1 MCGISIF
8 LSYFNKA
15 SITDEYKSTAL
26 SARGPDDYKSFRDN
40 NIFYNILMNFYRLAI
55 NGVAD
60 GAQPMTYKNYVL
72 VCNGEIYNH
81 KYLEELIKYEPT
93 TGSDCEIIL
102 PLFEKLGI
110 EQTCVLL
117 DGVFAFCIWDT
128 DSKELYIG
136 RDRFGVRPLF
146 IGHQNYVTQIA
157 SEMKGMVLNPDLI
170 VKQFPPGHYGRINN
184 TYFTEVDIKPYYLY
198 NWNTNPSLRNNYN
211 QILITIN
218 YYLREAVKKRMMSE
232 RPIGCLL
239 SGGLDSSLIASL
251 VNKSLPNNQTLRT
264 YSIGFKDSPDLQ
276 YARAVAF
283 HLKSEHYECVV
294 TPQDFLD
301 AIDEVIKVT
310 ETYDITTIR
319 ASVGNY
325 LVCKKIKSLNSTQP
339 PEKQSVVIFNGDGAD
354 EVAGGYLYHRKAPS
368 AMDFHYESV
377 RLLKEIHMFD
387 VLRSDRCCSDN
398 GLEPRTPFLDRD
410 FVNFYM
416 SIPPETRFNNDKQ
429 EKYLL
434 REAFAKSQLLPE
446 EILLRKKEAFSDGVS
461 VQEKSWWQII
471 QEYLEDKVTLPTD
484 TSNLPFPAIGLTKEA
499 YYYYTKF
506 NEFYNNKSNVIPHYW
521 MPKWSGDVTNP
532 SARVLTEYSK

>member
-8 LSYFNKA
+8 LSYLNKA
-15 SITDEYKSTAL
+15 SITDECKSTAL
-26 SARGPDDYKSFRDN
+26 SARGPDDYKSYRDN
-40 NIFYNILMNFYRLAI
+40 NILMNFYRLAI

-60 GAQPMTYKNYVL
+60 GAQPMVYKNYVL

-81 KYLEELIKYEPT
+81 KYLEELINYEPT
-93 TGSDCEIIL
+93 TGSDCEVIL

-128 DSKELYIG
+128 DAKELYIG

-146 IGHQNYVTQIA
+146 FGHQNYVVQIA
-157 SEMKGMVLNPDLI
+157 SEMKGMNLTPELI
-170 VKQFPPGHYGRINN
+170 VKQFPPGHYGRVNN
-184 TYFTEVDIKPYYLY
+184 TYFTDIDIKPYYLY
-198 NWNTNPSLRNNYN
+198 NWNTNPSLRNNYT
-211 QILITIN
+211 QVLISIN
-218 YYLREAVKKRMMSE
+218 YHLREAVKKRMMTE

-251 VNKSLPNNQTLRT
+251 VNKNLPDNQTLRT
-264 YSIGFKDSPDLQ
+264 YSIGFKDSPDLLC
-276 YARAVAF
+276 ARRVAF
-283 HLKSEHYECVV
+283 HLKSQHYECVV
-294 TPQDFLD
+294 TPQEFLN

-325 LVCKKIKSLNSTQP
+325 LVCKKIKYINNDQP
-339 PEKQSVVIFNGDGAD
+339 PEKQSIVIFNGDGAD

-368 AMDFHYESV
+368 AIDFHNESV
-377 RLLKEIHMFD
+377 RLLKEIHLFD

-416 SIPPETRFNNDKQ
+416 SIPPEVRYNKDKQ
-429 EKYLL
+429 EKFLI
-434 REAFAKSQLLPE
+434 REAFARSQLLPDD
-446 EILLRKKEAFSDGVS
+446 ILFRTKEAFSDGVS
-461 VQEKSWWQII
+461 VKEKSWWQII
-471 QEYLEDKVTLPTD
+471 EEYLEDKVTLPTNID
-484 TSNLPFPAIGLTKEA
+484 NLPFPTTGLTKEA

-521 MPKWSGDVTNP
+521 LPKWSGDVTNP
-532 SARVLTEYSK
+532 SDRVLTEYSGKSV

>member
-8 LSYFNKA
+8 LSYLNKA
-15 SITDEYKSTAL
+15 SITDECKSTAL
-26 SARGPDDYKSFRDN
+26 SARGPDDYKSYRDN
-40 NIFYNILMNFYRLAI
+40 NIIMNFYRLAI

-81 KYLEELIKYEPT
+81 KYLEELINYEPT

-128 DSKELYIG
+128 DAKELYIG

-146 IGHQNYVTQIA
+146 FGHLNYVVQIA
-157 SEMKGMVLNPDLI
+157 SEMKGMNLTPELI
-170 VKQFPPGHYGRINN
+170 VKQFPPGHYGKVFN
-184 TYFTEVDIKPYYLY
+184 TYFTDIDIKPYYLY
-198 NWNTNPSLRNNYN
+198 NWNTNPSLRNNYT
-211 QILITIN
+211 QVLISIN
-218 YYLREAVKKRMMSE
+218 YHLREAVKKRMMTE

-251 VNKSLPNNQTLRT
+251 VNKNLPDNQTLRT
-264 YSIGFKDSPDLQ
+264 YSIGFKDSPDLLC
-276 YARAVAF
+276 ARRVAF
-283 HLKSEHYECVV
+283 HLKSQHYECVV
-294 TPQDFLD
+294 TPQEFLN

-325 LVCKKIKSLNSTQP
+325 LVCKKIKYINNDQP
-339 PEKQSVVIFNGDGAD
+339 PEKQSIVIFNGDGAD

-368 AMDFHYESV
+368 AIEFHNESV
-377 RLLKEIHMFD
+377 RLLKEIHLFD

-416 SIPPETRFNNDKQ
+416 SIPPEVRYNKDKQ
-429 EKYLL
+429 EKFLI
-434 REAFAKSQLLPE
+434 REAFSRSQLLPE

-461 VQEKSWWQII
+461 DQEKSWWQII
-471 QEYLEDKVTLPTD
+471 QEYLEDKVTLPTNTD
-484 TSNLPFPAIGLTKEA
+484 DLPFPTTGLTKEA

-521 MPKWSGDVTNP
+521 LPKWSGDVTNP
-532 SARVLTEYSK
+532 SARVLTEYAK